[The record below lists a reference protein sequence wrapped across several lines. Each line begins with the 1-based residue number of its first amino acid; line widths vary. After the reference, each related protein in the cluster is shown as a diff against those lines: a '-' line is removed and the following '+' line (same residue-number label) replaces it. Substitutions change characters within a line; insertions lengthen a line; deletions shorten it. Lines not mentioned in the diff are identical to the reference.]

1 MSTLRE
7 AAEKAIIAIDALT
20 AVGSAT
26 KVALD
31 KPIPNGEPVHPLS
44 AGLTW
49 PLAVAKGAADALR
62 AALAKP
68 DAGWAAELSKRLKFL
83 KIVTDSTT
91 LRQIEVL
98 AAGIAA
104 PAPQPAG
111 GEREAFAYWQEAHR
125 LSDALRRHLS
135 TIPAPTQPAA
145 QQEPTGDF
153 ADALAAVDST
163 LHGAIDHWQERALKA
178 EAALAQ
184 AGQGEPVAWQRRDM
198 NIVTGVWGDWE
209 HDRWPDEPLDPKRAE
224 RRPLFAHPPAAK
236 PLSPPSDPLALALNT
251 MHKDCHKAADAFWAY
266 WNENG
271 ETHKHGYY
279 ESTWGAINRALRTV
293 GVVPWNPPATKQ
305 KEES

>member
-62 AALAKP
+62 AELAKP
-68 DAGWAAELSKRLKFL
+68 DA
-83 KIVTDSTT
+83 
-91 LRQIEVL
+91 
-98 AAGIAA
+98 
-104 PAPQPAG
+104 PAG
-111 GEREAFAYWQEAHR
+111 GEREQFEAWIKGPPYE
-125 LSDALRRHLS
+125 RHPMRFPETSATWPGNYRELD
-135 TIPAPTQPAA
+135 I
-145 QQEPTGDF
+145 D
-153 ADALAAVDST
+153 LAWCA
-163 LHGAIDHWQERALKA
+163 WQERALKA